1 MSLQLTNL
9 LYANSL
15 IKKQAFDIL
24 ITNTY
29 LKLVLSNLPFT
40 KHDVTLDSRTYHS

>member
-1 MSLQLTNL
+1 MSLHLTDL

-24 ITNTY
+24 ITNT
-29 LKLVLSNLPFT
+29 KNI
-40 KHDVTLDSRTYHS
+40 